1 MQDKNFFSI
10 GVVHD
15 LEEGSLEGSGEVSCA
30 FRSQYIGFSAN
41 SGHTYD
47 LGMSGSWVP
56 WSSKTLS
63 LLQRMPFITSTE
75 ETLLIFSPDGV
86 TELEIHEEQLSQAK
100 G

>member
-1 MQDKNFFSI
+1 M
-10 GVVHD
+10 VHD
-15 LEEGSLEGSGEVSCA
+15 LEEGSLDGSGEVSCA
-30 FRSQYIGFSAN
+30 FRSQDIGFSAN

-47 LGMSGSWVP
+47 LGISMLGPMVNQDIELAA
-56 WSSKTLS
+56 TDAIHHLNA
-63 LLQRMPFITSTE
+63 TE